1 MADAHKAPAAGEG
14 DSSGL
19 VMFIIKVLVVLVVLL
34 VGFAL
39 MVRNPESTNNFISF
53 LRWIQVFAGI
63 VIIGAIV
70 AAIMMMYRFTPL
82 NMALGNGYITKYK
95 PPTDNK
101 QSFGKYTD
109 RLNKVE
115 NHIHSNSEAEWKL
128 AVIELDGIL
137 RDVLKDNGYEG
148 ETVFDQLKS
157 AETRPFAT
165 IQNAWDGHKVRNR
178 IAHEG
183 VQFSMDQHEARR
195 VYGLYKSAFE
205 EFKIL

>member
-1 MADAHKAPAAGEG
+1 MADAHKAPAAGGG

-19 VMFIIKVLVVLVVLL
+19 VMFIIKVLVVLAVILI
-34 VGFAL
+34 GFAL
-39 MVRNPESTNNFISF
+39 MVRNPESTMSFVNF
-53 LRWIQVFAGI
+53 LRWVQVFAGI
-63 VIIGAIV
+63 VIVG
-70 AAIMMMYRFTPL
+70 AAIATVVMMRRFTPL
-82 NMALGNGYITKYK
+82 NMALGEGYGAKYK
-95 PPTDNK
+95 PPTNEKQTANK
-101 QSFGKYTD
+101 YSD
-109 RLNKVE
+109 RLKKVE
-115 NHIHSNSEAEWKL
+115 THVHSSSEAEWKL

-157 AETRPFAT
+157 AETRPFGA

-183 VQFSMDQHEARR
+183 VQFSIDQHEARR
-195 VYGLYKSAFE
+195 VYTLYKSVFE